1 MNFRK
6 VVKHKK
12 LLYLFTFLLLM
23 GIFFL
28 PSQNVKAAGWEK
40 SGWNEWK
47 NGDEKVY
54 VEGNKLYKSSANG
67 KKSVLSSWREKEYND
82 NEDDDLRIIGVRGKN
97 VILGMA
103 SYTKT
108 SKVYAVDMS
117 KKKKKVIA
125 KNCCPNT
132 IVNDGGRICGDYIY
146 ANTGKV
152 SDTGAYEVWVWKF
165 QKDGS
170 LKRIKKLGDHVQTI
184 IIDGKKIIYSYHKT
198 SSQKTMSVYSCNFS
212 GADKKK
218 LFTISAKE
226 EYAQLFLEK
235 VTKDEIVCNGP
246 SAKYVYNRKTK
257 KVSTRQ

>member
-6 VVKHKK
+6 VVNHKK

-40 SGWNEWK
+40 SGWNEWR
-47 NGDEKVY
+47 NGNEKVY

-67 KKSVLSSWREKEYND
+67 KKSVLSSWSEKEYND

-117 KKKKKVIA
+117 KKKKKVITRTGLMTATALIPA
-125 KNCCPNT
+125 KSIPSPRTKSC
-132 IVNDGGRICGDYIY
+132 D
-146 ANTGKV
+146 
-152 SDTGAYEVWVWKF
+152 
-165 QKDGS
+165 
-170 LKRIKKLGDHVQTI
+170 
-184 IIDGKKIIYSYHKT
+184 KT
-198 SSQKTMSVYSCNFS
+198 
-212 GADKKK
+212 DKK
-218 LFTISAKE
+218 FEHDIASIIN
-226 EYAQLFLEK
+226 
-235 VTKDEIVCNGP
+235 V
-246 SAKYVYNRKTK
+246 
-257 KVSTRQ
+257 